1 MLVEMSKTPGL
12 CTTFLG
18 GQLAAFA
25 PVPSHVSSP
34 QFLGRVECILTTSNL
49 LGEAVRVTV
58 VLASRDFQTVSFH
71 RLFCSKMVPSRAEGV
86 QLVLSHPRE
95 LVVLNVEEQ
104 QRPVSLCVTSCRAI
118 NRGVR
123 LAMPILDP

>member
-1 MLVEMSKTPGL
+1 VYHL
-12 CTTFLG
+12 FG
-18 GQLAAFA
+18 GQIAALAL
-25 PVPSHVSSP
+25 VPSHVSNP
-34 QFLGRVECILTTSNL
+34 QFLGLAECILTTSNL

-58 VLASRDFQTVSFH
+58 VLASRDFQTASFH

-86 QLVLSHPRE
+86 QLVLSHPRG
-95 LVVLNVEEQ
+95 LVVLNVEDQ
-104 QRPVSLCVTSCRAI
+104 QRPVIRCVTSCRAI